1 MNVFIDTSALTKLY
15 HREQGTD
22 ALFEFV
28 SRRKS
33 EHLVIVSDITRI
45 EFRSVFYRKMRM
57 QEISPER
64 VAGVVELF
72 EGDMEFRFRVVEVQS
87 DVKKLA
93 VDVFDSLGPKSSLR
107 TLDALQLATA
117 LFALSLFFNP
127 NYSPLSPPPD
137 PSRLPNKTARASSA
151 AFQSH
156 SSSPHHTT
164 YHSTSRTGLTHCCGC
179 SPTDYDSHNMGFESD
194 SSRIFLILALSCEAL
209 SW

>member
-15 HREQGTD
+15 HREKGTD

-33 EHLVIVSDITRI
+33 ELLVIVSDITRI

-117 LFALSLFFNP
+117 LSVHKLIEVHKFICSDKQLLTCAKPYFDTFNP
-127 NYSPLSPPPD
+127 E
-137 PSRLPNKTARASSA
+137 T
-151 AFQSH
+151 
-156 SSSPHHTT
+156 
-164 YHSTSRTGLTHCCGC
+164 
-179 SPTDYDSHNMGFESD
+179 
-194 SSRIFLILALSCEAL
+194 EAL
-209 SW
+209 